1 MNKVNWTTVLVT
13 ILIVLVLL
21 VLGSGLLGSW
31 GYRPWG
37 YGGWGMMGPGMM
49 GGMFFMWLIPLGL
62 LVLTVLG
69 VVWLVQTLSGKANP
83 PVQGQVCPSCG
94 RGIQSDWKNCP
105 YCGTTL
111 GK

>member
-21 VLGSGLLGSW
+21 VLGSGLLGWW

-69 VVWLVQTLSGKANP
+69 VVWLVQIFSGKANP
-83 PVQGQVCPSCG
+83 PVQDLVCPSCG

-105 YCGTTL
+105 YCGTIL